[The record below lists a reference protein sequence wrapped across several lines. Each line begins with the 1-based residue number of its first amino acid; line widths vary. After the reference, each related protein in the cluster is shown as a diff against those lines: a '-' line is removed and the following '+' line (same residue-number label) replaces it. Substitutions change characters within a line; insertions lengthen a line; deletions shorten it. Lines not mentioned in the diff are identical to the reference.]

1 VGGAGLAA
9 LIVAGGDLAAGVG
22 SLVVDAAGDGV
33 ADVAVEVRAADRV

>member
-9 LIVAGGDLAAGVG
+9 LIVARGYLAAGMG

-33 ADVAVEVRAADRV
+33 ADGAVEVRAADRV